1 MIMPNVKEGKL
12 EGKGVKLALLSSR
25 FNSLISEHL
34 EKGCVD
40 VLIREGVE
48 IDDIDIYRVPGSFE
62 IPLVAQKLASATKK
76 YDAIICLGAVIK
88 GETPHFD
95 FVAAEVSK
103 GIAKVGLEND
113 IPVIFGVVTTNNLEE
128 AINRAGV
135 KRGNKGAEAA
145 MAALEMVDLLKQI
158 EKGK

>member
-1 MIMPNVKEGKL
+1 MPNVKEGKL

-40 VLIREGVE
+40 VLIREGVKAG
-48 IDDIDIYRVPGSFE
+48 DIGIYRVPGSFE
-62 IPLVAQKLASATKK
+62 IPLVAQKLASGTK

-103 GIAKVGLEND
+103 GIAKVGLESG

-128 AINRAGV
+128 AINRAGL

-145 MAALEMVDLLKQI
+145 RVALEMVDLLKQI